1 MSPSSRANAAR
12 SPSWSPASCRRTAA
26 MPEDTDSAIDR
37 ELLVRAE
44 LALTQLN
51 NRHGLEPAQSATL
64 TAIRL
69 RLEGVERATLE
80 DLLAAGKDV
89 GGKDPLADALRQR
102 PRGGPPFDDL
112 VADVDKKK
120 PKESLDDLL

>member
-1 MSPSSRANAAR
+1 
-12 SPSWSPASCRRTAA
+12 

-80 DLLAAGKDV
+80 DLLAAGRDV
-89 GGKDPLADALRQR
+89 GGKDPLADALRER
-102 PRGGPPFDDL
+102 PRGGPSFDDL
-112 VADVDKKK
+112 VVDVDKKK
-120 PKESLDDLL
+120 PRKSLDDYL

>member
-1 MSPSSRANAAR
+1 MS
-12 SPSWSPASCRRTAA
+12 
-26 MPEDTDSAIDR
+26 EDADSAIDR
-37 ELLVRAE
+37 ELLTRAE

-80 DLLAAGKDV
+80 DLLVAGKDVGGKDV
-89 GGKDPLADALRQR
+89 GGKDPLADAMRER
-102 PRGGPPFDDL
+102 PRTGPSFDDL
-112 VADVDKKK
+112 VADVDTK
-120 PKESLDDLL
+120 PKKSLDDLL

>member
-1 MSPSSRANAAR
+1 MS
-12 SPSWSPASCRRTAA
+12 
-26 MPEDTDSAIDR
+26 EDADSAIDR

-89 GGKDPLADALRQR
+89 GGKDPLADALREP
-102 PRGGPPFDDL
+102 PRTGPNFDDL
-112 VADVDKKK
+112 VADVDKK
-120 PKESLDDLL
+120 PKKSLDDLL

>member
-1 MSPSSRANAAR
+1 MS
-12 SPSWSPASCRRTAA
+12 
-26 MPEDTDSAIDR
+26 EDADSAIDH
-37 ELLVRAE
+37 ELLLRAE

-89 GGKDPLADALRQR
+89 GGKDPLADALRDPSR
-102 PRGGPPFDDL
+102 TGPSFDDL
-112 VADVDKKK
+112 VADVDNK
-120 PKESLDDLL
+120 PKKSLDDLL

>member
-1 MSPSSRANAAR
+1 
-12 SPSWSPASCRRTAA
+12 

-80 DLLAAGKDV
+80 DLLKAGRDV
-89 GGKDPLADALRQR
+89 GGKDPLDEALHER
-102 PRGGPPFDDL
+102 PRSGPSFDDL
-112 VADVDKKK
+112 VAGVDKK
-120 PKESLDDLL
+120 PKRSLDDLL

>member
-1 MSPSSRANAAR
+1 MS
-12 SPSWSPASCRRTAA
+12 
-26 MPEDTDSAIDR
+26 EDTHSAIDH

-89 GGKDPLADALRQR
+89 GGKDPLADALRER
-102 PRGGPPFDDL
+102 PRGGPDFDDL
-112 VADVDKKK
+112 VADVDKK
-120 PKESLDDLL
+120 PKRSLDDLL

>member
-1 MSPSSRANAAR
+1 
-12 SPSWSPASCRRTAA
+12 
-26 MPEDTDSAIDR
+26 MPEDADSAVDR

-51 NRHGLEPAQSATL
+51 NRYGLEPSQSATL

-80 DLLAAGKDV
+80 DLLQAGRDV
-89 GGKDPLADALRQR
+89 GGKDPLADALRER
-102 PRGGPPFDDL
+102 PRTGPNFDDL
-112 VADVDKKK
+112 VAEVDKKK
-120 PKESLDDLL
+120 PKKSLDDLL

>member
-1 MSPSSRANAAR
+1 MS
-12 SPSWSPASCRRTAA
+12 
-26 MPEDTDSAIDR
+26 EDADSAIDH

-69 RLEGVERATLE
+69 RLEGIERATLE
-80 DLLAAGKDV
+80 DLLGPQQVRARGLFDIDAVEGLKREHLS
-89 GGKDPLADALRQR
+89 GARTHADRLWTLMMAELWMREYLDQHGLWTLR
-102 PRGGPPFDDL
+102 
-112 VADVDKKK
+112 
-120 PKESLDDLL
+120 

>member
-1 MSPSSRANAAR
+1 MS
-12 SPSWSPASCRRTAA
+12 
-26 MPEDTDSAIDR
+26 EDADSAIDH

-44 LALTQLN
+44 VALTQLN

-89 GGKDPLADALRQR
+89 GGKDPLAEALRER
-102 PRGGPPFDDL
+102 PGSGPSFDDL
-112 VADVDKKK
+112 VADVDKQ
-120 PKESLDDLL
+120 PKRSLDDLL

>member
-1 MSPSSRANAAR
+1 MS
-12 SPSWSPASCRRTAA
+12 
-26 MPEDTDSAIDR
+26 EDAGSAIDR

-44 LALTQLN
+44 LALTQVN
-51 NRHGLEPAQSATL
+51 NRHGLEPQQSATL

-89 GGKDPLADALRQR
+89 GGKDPLTDALQERR
-102 PRGGPPFDDL
+102 RGPSFDDL
-112 VADVDKKK
+112 VADVDKK
-120 PKESLDDLL
+120 PKKSLDDLL

>member
-1 MSPSSRANAAR
+1 MS
-12 SPSWSPASCRRTAA
+12 
-26 MPEDTDSAIDR
+26 EDAHSAIDH

-89 GGKDPLADALRQR
+89 GGKDPLADALRDR
-102 PRGGPPFDDL
+102 PSPGPSFDDL
-112 VADVDKKK
+112 VADVDDK
-120 PKESLDDLL
+120 PKKSLDDLL

>member
-1 MSPSSRANAAR
+1 MS
-12 SPSWSPASCRRTAA
+12 
-26 MPEDTDSAIDR
+26 EDADSAIDH

-51 NRHGLEPAQSATL
+51 NRHGLEPTQSATL

-89 GGKDPLADALRQR
+89 GGNDPLADALRDR
-102 PRGGPPFDDL
+102 PRPGPSFDDL
-112 VADVDKKK
+112 VADVDDK
-120 PKESLDDLL
+120 PKKSLDDLL

>member
-1 MSPSSRANAAR
+1 MS
-12 SPSWSPASCRRTAA
+12 
-26 MPEDTDSAIDR
+26 EDADSAIDH

-51 NRHGLEPAQSATL
+51 NRHGLEPTQSATL

-89 GGKDPLADALRQR
+89 GGKDPLADALRDR
-102 PRGGPPFDDL
+102 PRPGPSFDDL
-112 VADVDKKK
+112 VADVDDK
-120 PKESLDDLL
+120 PKKSLDDLL

>member
-1 MSPSSRANAAR
+1 
-12 SPSWSPASCRRTAA
+12 
-26 MPEDTDSAIDR
+26 MPEDADSAVDR

-51 NRHGLEPAQSATL
+51 NRYGLEPSQSATL

-80 DLLAAGKDV
+80 DLLKAGRDV
-89 GGKDPLADALRQR
+89 GGKDPLADALRDR
-102 PRGGPPFDDL
+102 TRTGPSFDDL
-112 VADVDKKK
+112 VAEVDKKK
-120 PKESLDDLL
+120 PKKSLDDLL